1 MKLDLTP
8 HDTAVRSDPVA
19 QLALTLAKELWQ
31 LKDRQLVLEA
41 VLSREGLAVAELV
54 DRFQPDGEFKRA
66 LAAERERFVA
76 AIIEAL
82 QRPGDR
88 A

>member
-8 HDTAVRSDPVA
+8 HDTAVRSDPIA
-19 QLALTLAKELWQ
+19 QLALTLAKELWL
-31 LKDRQLVLEA
+31 LKDRQMVLEA
-41 VLSREGLAVAELV
+41 VLSREGFAVAELV
-54 DRFQPDGEFKRA
+54 ERYQPDGDFKRA
-66 LAAERERFVA
+66 LDGERERFVA
-76 AIIEAL
+76 AILEAL

>member
-1 MKLDLTP
+1 MNLDLTP

-19 QLALTLAKELWQ
+19 QLALTLAKELWL

-54 DRFQPDGEFKRA
+54 DRYQPDGDFQRA
-66 LAAERERFVA
+66 LDAERERFVA
-76 AIIEAL
+76 AILEAL